1 MKKKII
7 SAAAIILSMLFPLTA
22 YADNDVKV
30 TLNNAPISFETA
42 QPTIVN
48 GRTLV
53 PLRGV
58 FDKMGYDISYDNI
71 TKTATLKKDSNV
83 LKASSSGLILND
95 TALEGDVLPQ
105 LINDSFM
112 IPLRAVSEASSA
124 TIDWD
129 APTKT
134 VNIKL
139 PLSGA
144 DSEDIPDVK
153 AAADPRGTMPVDEEQ
168 YITALNNAVTSIK
181 STAVSKRCTPVML
194 ILGLVDEE
202 DAQLADSYSEAD
214 LKWLDDNIDSILAM
228 SPPKSL
234 DAVQKDV
241 NDYATIMLKASL
253 YCKDNNINRADLKEK
268 LVALGEERAELNA
281 NFSVDLYNYF
291 TDNDVF
297 FEGVYGEEILDML
310 S

>member
-1 MKKKII
+1 MKKKMF
-7 SAAAIILSMLFPLTA
+7 STAAITLAMLFPLTA

-58 FDKMGYDISYDNI
+58 FDKMGYEISYDNV
-71 TKTATLKKDSNV
+71 TKTATLKKDQSII
-83 LKASSSGLILND
+83 KASSAGLILND
-95 TALEGDVLPQ
+95 KSLEGDVLPQ

-124 TIDWD
+124 SIDWN
-129 APTKT
+129 AATKT
-134 VNIKL
+134 VNINL
-139 PLSGA
+139 PLPENN
-144 DSEDIPDVK
+144 SEEIPDTYIS
-153 AAADPRGTMPVDEEQ
+153 ADPRGTMPVDEEQ
-168 YITALNNAVTSIK
+168 YINTLNNAVTSIK
-181 STAVSKRCTPVML
+181 STAVSKRCTPVLL

-202 DAQLADSYSEAD
+202 DVILADSYSEAD

-241 NDYATIMLKASL
+241 NDYATILLKASL
-253 YCKDNNINRADLKEK
+253 YCKDNNMNRADLKEK
-268 LVALGEERAELNA
+268 LNALGKERAELNA

-291 TDNDVF
+291 TDNNVF
-297 FEGVYGEEILDML
+297 FESVYGEEILDML